1 LGSLVF
7 NLPLVGEVI
16 DIDIHKTGYVKIL
29 HKHGW
34 EKGYKIKG
42 KWSGFYECI
51 GILRE
56 SDITFYAKGYFNKG
70 KRIGIWEISYI
81 YHNRDK
87 PIKIQV
93 GNYSN
98 GKKEGVWKTIIFGQ
112 TITKHSWNK
121 GDL

>member
-1 LGSLVF
+1 MNKLLNKKLSIGTAQIGF
-7 NLPLVGEVI
+7 NYG
-16 DIDIHKTGYVKIL
+16 
-29 HKHGW
+29 
-34 EKGYKIKG
+34 
-42 KWSGFYECI
+42 
-51 GILRE
+51 
-56 SDITFYAKGYFNKG
+56 AFNKG